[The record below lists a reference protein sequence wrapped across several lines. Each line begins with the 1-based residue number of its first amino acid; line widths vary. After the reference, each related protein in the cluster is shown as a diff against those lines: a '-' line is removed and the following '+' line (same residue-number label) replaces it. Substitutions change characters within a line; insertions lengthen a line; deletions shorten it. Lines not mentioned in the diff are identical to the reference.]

1 MPKPT
6 PVKTTLAMVVRGA
19 REAGFTLPVIR
30 AWLTEELERNPPP
43 QLAKAWRLVFDEDG
57 RAALITPDGEIGFD
71 DIVMSTSGPPG
82 LHAAPDVIVSDPIG
96 IADPKSA
103 SAPQHLEDVEPATTP
118 SKREENEIAIELAAQ
133 ELRQKP
139 KFKRNELYERLFGSE
154 DKRAPPL
161 KKKSWATNWTPS
173 RFRTKVWKPA
183 RERAGLDP
191 IAPKGRHP
199 DE

>member
-1 MPKPT
+1 
-6 PVKTTLAMVVRGA
+6 MVIRGA
-19 REAGFTLPVIR
+19 REAGFPDAAIL
-30 AWLTEELERNPPP
+30 AWLTAELERNPPP
-43 QLAKAWRLVFDEDG
+43 QWPKAWRFVFDEDG
-57 RAALITPDGEIGFD
+57 RATLITPDAEISCD
-71 DIVMSTSGPPG
+71 DIVMSTTGPPG
-82 LHAAPDVIVSDPIG
+82 LYAAPDVFVSDPIG
-96 IADPKSA
+96 IADPESA
-103 SAPQHLEDVEPATTP
+103 SAPQHLEDVEPAATP
-118 SKREENEIAIELAAQ
+118 SKKEENEIAIELAAQ

-139 KFKRNELYERLFGSE
+139 KFKRDELYERLFGPE

-173 RFRTKVWKPA
+173 RFKTKVWKPA